1 MSLANTR
8 IIKEARALFW
18 TWCAVT
24 AAVGLKWVPSLS
36 GYNPRFFHDASLL
49 AFWFGIPLMATL
61 SLGLEFEYRTL
72 PLLLSQPSAR
82 GKLWTQKWVILLA
95 GILSA
100 AAIYWFCWRAPF
112 TEQPDLIFVAAAS
125 AISVCSA
132 MFWTLVARST
142 IGGLTL
148 TALQAVVIFFIGDIT
163 YSLMP
168 LPAVLAGV
176 VYALVMLLLG
186 RRKLARFQATGEAAG
201 DDLLTSRE
209 TARRSF
215 LSGWLSP
222 SPSGALLNLIRK
234 ELRLLW
240 PAWLLT
246 LSTLIFLLAAASV
259 HFTRGWVVAI
269 FMVALGSLL
278 AGSLSMGEETTLGMR
293 SSLMT
298 IPMAVRTQWLTKLLI
313 AQSASL
319 LCALGFVIAG
329 QAFFGASFLLSQ
341 EAGDLLL
348 ASAFVCFTAFWCS
361 CAVKGTVRAVLWV
374 FPAIALIGIAVGSG
388 VSLGTQ
394 LIRYPFGSLLSQL
407 HPYPFAKSTET
418 LLNEVLYS
426 RYSAVW
432 AVPPLLFML
441 IQSYRLFRTEPRDDV
456 SRPIRYVA
464 LLTVVFF
471 LTTFFH
477 QLPFAIIV
485 SANENT
491 WKVLGEVS
499 KAVAK
504 MPLDTKK
511 LTAGEPITLTLD
523 DFAQS
528 SPLSDLARRS
538 LNNTISVTPREIQ
551 HRHQWDRINRRWV
564 TQNFSYFT
572 TVQLKNNWKCSV
584 YGADGFVF
592 SCETPGGRWGYPK
605 FP

>member
-1 MSLANTR
+1 
-8 IIKEARALFW
+8 
-18 TWCAVT
+18 
-24 AAVGLKWVPSLS
+24 
-36 GYNPRFFHDASLL
+36 
-49 AFWFGIPLMATL
+49 
-61 SLGLEFEYRTL
+61 
-72 PLLLSQPSAR
+72 
-82 GKLWTQKWVILLA
+82 
-95 GILSA
+95 
-100 AAIYWFCWRAPF
+100 
-112 TEQPDLIFVAAAS
+112 
-125 AISVCSA
+125 
-132 MFWTLVARST
+132 
-142 IGGLTL
+142 
-148 TALQAVVIFFIGDIT
+148 
-163 YSLMP
+163 
-168 LPAVLAGV
+168 
-176 VYALVMLLLG
+176 
-186 RRKLARFQATGEAAG
+186 
-201 DDLLTSRE
+201 
-209 TARRSF
+209 
-215 LSGWLSP
+215 
-222 SPSGALLNLIRK
+222 
-234 ELRLLW
+234 
-240 PAWLLT
+240 
-246 LSTLIFLLAAASV
+246 
-259 HFTRGWVVAI
+259 
-269 FMVALGSLL
+269 
-278 AGSLSMGEETTLGMR
+278 MR

-319 LCALGFVIAG
+319 LCALGVVIAG
-329 QAFFGASFLLSQ
+329 QAFFRASFLLSQ
-341 EAGDLLL
+341 EASDLLL
-348 ASAFVCFTAFWCS
+348 ASAFVCFIAFWCS

-394 LIRYPFGSLLSQL
+394 LIRHPFGSLLSQL

-418 LLNEVLYS
+418 LLNEVLYG

-441 IQSYRLFRTEPRDDV
+441 IQSYRLFRTEPSDDV

-504 MPLDTKK
+504 MPLDTQK
-511 LTAGEPITLTLD
+511 LNAGEPITLTLD
-523 DFAQS
+523 EFAQS

-551 HRHQWDRINRRWV
+551 HRHHWDGINRRWV

-584 YGADGFVF
+584 YGTDGFVF
-592 SCETPGGRWGYPK
+592 SCETPAGRWGYPK